1 VSWRTNRV
9 PTDRSRDTRRV
20 DIGRLTGSSVIT
32 VAPVDGGDIC
42 ESSVAELS
50 DGRAVFVKAR
60 SGMPPDFFATEARGL
75 RRLGAV
81 RGGVPVPE
89 VIAHDPSC
97 LVLEWLQTGPPSAPS
112 AERFGRSLAATHRFG
127 AGVFGSLDGDGWIA
141 TLPLPSGPWAGWAEM
156 WAEGRVLPYL
166 RAGVDSSAVTAQ
178 DAHDIEQMLTQLP
191 QLGGPA
197 EPPALVHGDLWAGNV
212 LWCADGIARVVD
224 PAVHGGHRETDLA
237 MLALFG
243 CPHLDRI
250 LHAYDDVAPLADGWR
265 ARVPLH
271 QLHPVLVHAV
281 LFGGSYGAQA
291 GRLAR
296 QSLRAG

>member
-1 VSWRTNRV
+1 V
-9 PTDRSRDTRRV
+9 PADRGRDALGV

-32 VAPVDGGDIC
+32 VAPVGGGDIC
-42 ESSVAELS
+42 QSSMAELS
-50 DGRAVFVKAR
+50 DGRAVFVKTR

-81 RGGVPVPE
+81 PGGVPVPE
-89 VIAHDPSC
+89 VIAHDPSG
-97 LVLEWLQTGPPSAPS
+97 LVLEWLRAGPPSAPS
-112 AERFGRSLAATHRFG
+112 ADRFGRSLAATHRFG
-127 AGVFGSLDGDGWIA
+127 ADAFGSLDGDGWIA
-141 TLPLPSGPWAGWAEM
+141 TLPLPGGPWADWAEM

-166 RAGVDSSAVTAQ
+166 RAAVDSSAVTAQ
-178 DAHDIEQMLTQLP
+178 DARDIEHVLTRLAGV
-191 QLGGPA
+191 GGPV

-212 LWCADGIARVVD
+212 LWCADGTARVVD

-250 LHAYDDVAPLADGWR
+250 LRAYEDVAPLADGWQ

-281 LFGGSYGAQA
+281 LFGGSYGARA

-296 QSLRAG
+296 QALRAG

>member
-1 VSWRTNRV
+1 MPADRGREALRV
-9 PTDRSRDTRRV
+9 EV
-20 DIGRLTGSSVIT
+20 GRLTGSSVVT
-32 VAPVDGGDIC
+32 VAPVGGGDVC

-50 DGRAVFVKAR
+50 DGRAVFVKTR
-60 SGMPPDFFATEARGL
+60 SDLPPDVFATEARGL

-81 RGGVPVPE
+81 PGGVPVPE

-97 LVLEWLQTGPPSAPS
+97 LVLEWLQTGPPSASS
-112 AERFGRSLAATHRFG
+112 AERFGRSLAVTHRFG
-127 AGVFGSLDGDGWIA
+127 AAVFGSLDGDGWIA
-141 TLPLPSGPWAGWAEM
+141 TLPLPGGPWASWAEM

-166 RAGVDSSAVTAQ
+166 RAAVDSSSLPGP
-178 DAHDIEQMLTQLP
+178 DARDIEQVLTQLTR
-191 QLGGPA
+191 LGGPL

-212 LWCADGIARVVD
+212 LWCADGTARVVD

-237 MLALFG
+237 MLTLFG
-243 CPHLDRI
+243 SPHLDRI
-250 LHAYDDVAPLADGWR
+250 LHAYDDVAPLADGWQ